1 MKSSTSGLARQV
13 CINLLH
19 TDLLWRILASFS
31 KIRIKNNK
39 TARYGVRGGGGGGG
53 NGGMTTQLWLL
64 LIKGRGISTGRAVW
78 WHPQPFLFHQRTKI
92 FLGPKMLQTRM
103 HIMY

>member
-1 MKSSTSGLARQV
+1 MKSPTSGLARNA

-39 TARYGVRGGGGGGG
+39 TVRYGVRGGGDGV
-53 NGGMTTQLWLL
+53 GME
-64 LIKGRGISTGRAVW
+64 A
-78 WHPQPFLFHQRTKI
+78 
-92 FLGPKMLQTRM
+92 
-103 HIMY
+103 